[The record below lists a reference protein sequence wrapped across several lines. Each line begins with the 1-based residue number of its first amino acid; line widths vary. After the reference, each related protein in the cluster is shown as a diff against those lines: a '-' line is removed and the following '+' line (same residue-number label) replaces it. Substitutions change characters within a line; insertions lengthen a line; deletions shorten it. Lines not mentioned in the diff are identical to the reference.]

1 MYARAACPRLFT
13 TYVPTSER
21 VLLYRQENEK
31 GRHDEHSTTN
41 LNIKLRAGSLAGK
54 LWI

>member
-1 MYARAACPRLFT
+1 MYARAACPKLFT

-41 LNIKLRAGSLAGK
+41 LNIK
-54 LWI
+54 